1 MSYQIIASII
11 IPDDNADMIS
21 FDGSRDIKEYQITYL
36 CLIPFN
42 SAGVLPLG
50 SGTVS
55 ENGVYLICR

>member
-11 IPDDNADMIS
+11 IPDDNANVIP
-21 FDGSRDIKEYQITYL
+21 FGSSGDIKEYQISDL

-42 SAGVLPLG
+42 SSGVLPLG
-50 SGTVS
+50 GGTVS